1 MPSLL
6 VTNTM
11 GFVLEL
17 EQSSAEEEGSAL
29 MLGSWRPGGIAFFT
43 EPDDVVMG
51 QRGKRWIGTA
61 RDIGRLNCNVS
72 FTTFATPIR
81 GQVYERL
88 YL

>member
-61 RDIGRLNCNVS
+61 RDSVCLDQTMDFN
-72 FTTFATPIR
+72 
-81 GQVYERL
+81 
-88 YL
+88 